1 MEIGTQSHGVCFA
14 SANDYDNVA
23 MDSPHHPHNYTVL
36 IGQDKK
42 RNPTRKEWDFAS
54 IKHASRAFVR
64 TKGNMF
70 LFYGHACTVGR
81 EPPLTNNY
89 NLANSITLSTAA
101 LIPSTFLP
109 PADAKWGCPPPP
121 P

>member
-14 SANDYDNVA
+14 SANDYENAAID
-23 MDSPHHPHNYTVL
+23 HPHGTHHYMVFVWL
-36 IGQDKK
+36 RKK
-42 RNPTRKEWDFAS
+42 RNPTPCEWGFAS

-81 EPPLTNNY
+81 EPPLIDNY

-109 PADAKWGCPPPP
+109 PADAK
-121 P
+121 